1 MQAESVPSRRSRARR
16 GPFYGWY
23 IVLAGILISIAYSVQ
38 FNSAYG
44 VFVHHMTAETGW
56 SRTALAGVRT
66 VTRIPEAIGAVIVG
80 PLVDRYGARWIMVA
94 GGIFMGASLA
104 LLATIQEV
112 WQLYLYMGLLVPIG
126 AVCMGGFV
134 PTVAVVNWFV
144 AKRGRAI
151 GILSMGGSLG
161 SVVLPLAA
169 SPAIEA
175 WGWRGAWIALAVAV
189 VILTIPAGILV
200 RRRPEDLG
208 LFPDGA
214 DGPAETGATTRGSA
228 GTRHR
233 REAARVDVVWTRR
246 EVMRTPVMWVM
257 VFAWGVAGFS
267 VTGTNLHMIP
277 HLMDVGAPLMLA
289 AAAVSMRSAASLVGS
304 PLWGYVIE
312 RVPLQ
317 PVAAVG
323 FLMQG
328 AGITVLLLPPSPATI
343 IAWLLLFGLG
353 GAGSHVVS
361 EVIWAHYYGR
371 LSLGMVRGIAYPFQT
386 GLAALGPLVIGLLFD
401 LTGSYQSSFILM
413 AAGSVIAAMLI
424 QLARAPIPPGAHPA
438 PREP

>member
-1 MQAESVPSRRSRARR
+1 VFA
-16 GPFYGWY
+16 G
-23 IVLAGILISIAYSVQ
+23 VLVSIAYSVQ

-44 VFVHHMTAETGW
+44 VFVHHMTADTGW

-66 VTRIPEAIGAVIVG
+66 VTRLPEAVGAMIVG

-94 GGIFMGASLA
+94 GGIVMAGSLA

-126 AVCMGGFV
+126 AVCLGGFV
-134 PTVAVVNWFV
+134 PTVVVANWFV
-144 AKRGRAI
+144 AQRGRAI

-161 SVVLPLAA
+161 TVILPLAA
-169 SPAIEA
+169 SPAIEV
-175 WGWRGAWIALAVAV
+175 WGWRGAWIALAVLV
-189 VILTIPAGILV
+189 LVLTIPAGVLV

-208 LFPDGA
+208 LYPDGA
-214 DGPAETGATTRGSA
+214 PGPTETSVAPRGTAATKQRD
-228 GTRHR
+228 
-233 REAARVDVVWTRR
+233 EAASADVVWTRR
-246 EVMRTPVMWVM
+246 EVMRTPAMWVM

-277 HLMDVGAPLMLA
+277 HLMDVGYPLILA

-304 PLWGYVIE
+304 PLWGYVVE

-317 PVAAVG
+317 PVAAIG

-328 AGITVLLLPPSPATI
+328 AGIAVLLLPPSPATI

-386 GLAALGPLVIGLLFD
+386 VLVALGPLGIGLLYD
-401 LTGSYQSSFILM
+401 LSGGYQSSFVLM
-413 AAGSVIAAMLI
+413 AAGSVIAALLI
-424 QLARAPIPPGAHPA
+424 QLARAPKPPTPHHG